1 MKLPWE
7 VKQNFKQN
15 YLWILSNLHL
25 SYLSS
30 PSSAQLKIKHIRNV
44 PHMYPPESLCRIHYQ
59 DMVTC
64 APTSLKQLALSHL
77 VILCFFCLLGV
88 YSENKHLIPIWG
100 IQTFKNFTWTCTVL
114 HLNSTVLE
122 SGSLELPAS
131 TNSCLPNETTVSG
144 NSGIFVIV
152 VCLYW
157 KTMARRKKLQKR

>member
-1 MKLPWE
+1 MNSLQPPPLLPFISIFCPVE
-7 VKQNFKQN
+7 NQTHKKCTTYVSPGEPVQNP
-15 YLWILSNLHL
+15 LSG
-25 SYLSS
+25 YG
-30 PSSAQLKIKHIRNV
+30 
-44 PHMYPPESLCRIHYQ
+44 HMCPYF
-59 DMVTC
+59 TK
-64 APTSLKQLALSHL
+64 ATLSHL